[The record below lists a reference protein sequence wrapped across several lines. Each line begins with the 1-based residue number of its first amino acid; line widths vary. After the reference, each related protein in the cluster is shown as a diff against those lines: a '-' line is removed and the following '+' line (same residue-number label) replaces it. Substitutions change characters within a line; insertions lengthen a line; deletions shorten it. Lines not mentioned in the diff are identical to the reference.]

1 MAKITTQEFSHF
13 YKNKTILKSFLFDVD
28 FPDGI
33 YQDKAPGNPDLY
45 RKFKDY
51 TSEFSFRLDPL
62 CIKNV
67 SIPDLSFQKENRKIG
82 PTVKSTPVLNFDGY
96 EIKLD
101 LEEDAYGNVR
111 KFIEHCKSR
120 NIHSSGLYWPA
131 NFAEIPEIVVSVN
144 DGTNPGRTT
153 NCLMKIKF
161 KNIIFLSAS
170 EITFDYSTSTAINY
184 SLTFSA
190 NTLETVYTLPL
201 KGHTRGILGLESIKK
216 IY

>member
-28 FPDGI
+28 FGSRYAANPT
-33 YQDKAPGNPDLY
+33 GNADLY
-45 RKFKDY
+45 AKFKEY
-51 TSEFSFRLDPL
+51 TNEFSYHLDPL
-62 CIKNV
+62 CVKNV
-67 SIPDLSFQKENRKIG
+67 SIPDLGFQKENRKVG

-120 NIHSSGLYWPA
+120 NIHKSGLYWPA
-131 NFAEIPEIVVSVN
+131 DFAEIPEMIVSVN
-144 DGTNPGRTT
+144 DGTRPGGIS
-153 NCLMKIKF
+153 NCVMKMKF
-161 KNIIFLSAS
+161 KNLIFINAS
-170 EITFDYSTSTAINY
+170 EITFDYSTATAINY

-190 NTLETVYTLPL
+190 NTMETEYL
-201 KGHTRGILGLESIKK
+201 KPGQGSSGHTRGILAL
-216 IY
+216 Y